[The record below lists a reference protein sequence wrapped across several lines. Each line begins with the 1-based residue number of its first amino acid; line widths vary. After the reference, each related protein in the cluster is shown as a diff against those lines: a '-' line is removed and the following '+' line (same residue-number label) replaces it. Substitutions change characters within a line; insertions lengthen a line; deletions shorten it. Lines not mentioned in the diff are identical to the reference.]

1 MPVGEPE
8 LIGWEAELIPKG
20 KEEDFPLELHFSL
33 DILYIVW
40 PGEPWTRVWA
50 KRNIKFSI
58 LLTLLKE

>member
-40 PGEPWTRVWA
+40 PGLESGP
-50 KRNIKFSI
+50 
-58 LLTLLKE
+58 KEI